1 MKIETTGGAVA
12 RLIMESGSVV
22 ADAEIAD
29 VVSSYGYIEDGLTPN
44 RYDHQLEESCGIELS
59 TDFET
64 VDVFGESKDHLNNI
78 NYMLQRFGWIDC
90 KLLSVSRDIEHVL
103 LARLV
108 NVSIT
113 TNEIVS
119 DLSGAATP
127 AGSGRSA
134 SAPEEQDERV
144 IEYTPPDRAEHGPTL
159 LNDDTSLPIL
169 SQVGNTASVDIEDD
183 APEVI
188 AIAALER
195 DHARI
200 QELTIENETMR
211 QDRDRLEDEN
221 ATVREQLAQV
231 EHELAAARSAVTR
244 GAANTGSVSGPDD
257 GGLRRF
263 IEKYVASLANLNSLL
278 DPALVDDL
286 RSIGYGVEVKLVP
299 L

>member
-1 MKIETTGGAVA
+1 MEIGTIGGAVA

-22 ADAEIAD
+22 SDAEIAD
-29 VVSSYGYIEDGLTPN
+29 VLSSYGYIEDGLTPN
-44 RYDHQLEESCGIELS
+44 RYDHQVEEGCGIELS
-59 TDFET
+59 ADFET

-90 KLLSVSRDIEHVL
+90 KLLSVSRDVEHVL

-113 TNEIVS
+113 TNEIVQ
-119 DLSGAATP
+119 DLSGVATP
-127 AGSGRSA
+127 AGSGRTA

-144 IEYTPPDRAEHGPTL
+144 IEYTPPARAEHAPAL
-159 LNDDTSLPIL
+159 RNDDIPLPIL
-169 SQVGNTASVDIEDD
+169 PEVGNTGSVDLDDD
-183 APEVI
+183 APEAM

-221 ATVREQLAQV
+221 ATVRQQLAQV
-231 EHELAAARSAVTR
+231 EQQLAAARSA
-244 GAANTGSVSGPDD
+244 AARSAGNAASTDGPDD
-257 GGLRRF
+257 SGLRRF
-263 IEKYVASLANLNSLL
+263 VEKYVANLANINASL

-286 RSIGYGVEVKLVP
+286 RSIGYGVEVKLVR